1 MLVIG
6 AIFVDVKGFSLGTYH
21 PEGTNIGDVQ
31 VVPGGVCRNVAEDLA
46 HMGFEAQF
54 VSMVDDTALGRDVK
68 DSLSALGIDTTHV
81 VAAPKGMGM
90 WLAIL
95 DEHGDLRGSVS
106 RQPDFSALEDY
117 IKQEGETMVAACD
130 GIVLGYDTN
139 AAITSRMI
147 ALAERFKNE
156 GKVISAEDFE
166 KRDVQKLILSDELLH
181 RPSSPIRPMDNG
193 FDLRKSESKQAKN
206 ICQESRLQFHGL
218 FTGDLAYSVCRKDW
232 FQ

>member
-1 MLVIG
+1 MAPGSEAREAYRQDLLKRLPADAVESAML
-6 AIFVDVKGFSLGTYH
+6 
-21 PEGTNIGDVQ
+21 
-31 VVPGGVCRNVAEDLA
+31 R
-46 HMGFEAQF
+46 
-54 VSMVDDTALGRDVK
+54 
-68 DSLSALGIDTTHV
+68 
-81 VAAPKGMGM
+81 
-90 WLAIL
+90 L
-95 DEHGDLRGSVS
+95 DE
-106 RQPDFSALEDY
+106 A
-117 IKQEGETMVAACD
+117 
-130 GIVLGYDTN
+130 
-139 AAITSRMI
+139 I

-166 KRDVQKLILSDELLH
+166 KREMQKLILSDELLH